1 MPRPQPGHEGVV
13 RLKAAVVADA
23 GLERA
28 AFSEVP
34 RRVPVARGL
43 GTFQGILDHRPA
55 QQSGGKRLLAL
66 ERFGGGIQDK
76 VEVAVDLTAALEH
89 EPGRIAQLLPFD
101 EEAQGNGE
109 VRKAESVI
117 ERLPFRHHVLEVGQG
132 LEIGAQ
138 VGGIEA
144 GFEPRPAEPLGLVLA
159 AGGKKRFDPGP
170 LPVAGSRSFQ
180 REGPLILEVS
190 GGRLGW
196 RTLLEENEGFLGASG
211 GEQAARDRGGCR
223 VGIVGRSRAR

>member
-1 MPRPQPGHEGVV
+1 MLRYSAPKACLAAMSRLQPGHEGVV
-13 RLKAAVVADA
+13 RLKAAMVADG

-28 AFSEVP
+28 TFPEMP
-34 RRVPVARGL
+34 RRVTVAGGL

-66 ERFGGGIQDK
+66 ERFGGGIEDK

-101 EEAQGNGE
+101 QEAQGDGE
-109 VRKAESVI
+109 VPKAEGVI

-138 VGGIEA
+138 VGRIEA
-144 GFEPRPAEPLGLVLA
+144 GFEPRPTKLLGLVLA
-159 AGGKKRFDPGP
+159 AGSK
-170 LPVAGSRSFQ
+170 
-180 REGPLILEVS
+180 
-190 GGRLGW
+190 
-196 RTLLEENEGFLGASG
+196 
-211 GEQAARDRGGCR
+211 
-223 VGIVGRSRAR
+223 